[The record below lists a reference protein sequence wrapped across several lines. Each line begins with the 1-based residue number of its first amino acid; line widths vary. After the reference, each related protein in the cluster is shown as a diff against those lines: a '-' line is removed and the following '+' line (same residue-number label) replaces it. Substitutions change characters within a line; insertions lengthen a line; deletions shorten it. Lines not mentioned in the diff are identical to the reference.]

1 LRGGKVVSGRN
12 RDAASLRA
20 RGIAALI
27 CGERPAAVARDLR
40 VPEGTVRSW
49 KHRTKNRGIATLK
62 KGNFGAL
69 LTTHLETL
77 IRSLMVDSD
86 ELSGRCSEL
95 GAHEMAITFGV
106 LFDRTLRMIELHEAA
121 WGRGGA

>member
-1 LRGGKVVSGRN
+1 MTKG
-12 RDAASLRA
+12 AAELRA
-20 RGIAALI
+20 RGIAALV
-27 CGERPAAVARDLR
+27 CGARPAVVARDLG

-62 KGNFGAL
+62 KGNFGTL

-95 GAHEMAITFGV
+95 GAHDMAITFGV
-106 LFDRTLRMIELHEAA
+106 LLDRTFRMMELHEGI
-121 WGRGGA
+121 WGRGVRS